1 MRVVEEN
8 SDDSDDG
15 DDDGDDIVKSADNHN
30 DVDENDII
38 DIDALDPVSNTKPS
52 EAPAAT
58 GDVKT
63 VKVRNSNGRAEFL
76 ETAACSRVAASLA
89 VTLLLL
95 SGLLRGVL

>member
-1 MRVVEEN
+1 MVEEN
-8 SDDSDDG
+8 SDDSDDS
-15 DDDGDDIVKSADNHN
+15 DDIVKSGGVDNPN
-30 DVDENDII
+30 DDDENDII
-38 DIDALDPVSNTKPS
+38 DIDALDPVSDTKPS

-76 ETAACSRVAASLA
+76 ETAACSRVAASLT

>member
-8 SDDSDDG
+8 SDDSDDS
-15 DDDGDDIVKSADNHN
+15 DDDIVESTGTNHH
-30 DVDENDII
+30 VTDENDDII
-38 DIDALDPVSNTKPS
+38 DIDAMDTPSTKPS

-76 ETAACSRVAASLA
+76 ETAACSRVAASLT